1 MSLSENIQT
10 ICLILLEIGVVLGA
24 LGVVLLPNIVYS
36 AFLLGGVSLCI
47 AGIYL
52 LLNAEF
58 IAAAQILI
66 YVGAINVLILFAIML
81 VNKADKGKIN
91 SSNLLKTNL
100 VTLLS
105 ITFFILIVQ
114 VIDKTDW
121 DSVTATEP
129 SAFYKLLTNKTAID
143 GVNNLTTISFIGF
156 HIFSDFL
163 LPFEIV
169 SVLLLVTLVGA
180 VVIARREQ
188 VSENEQT
195 KFSELDLPKPDL
207 ILIDESSRI
216 RFSLKDK
223 KTSLD

>member
-1 MSLSENIQT
+1 MLLSENIQT
-10 ICLILLEIGVVLGA
+10 ICLILLELAIVLGG

-36 AFLLGGVSLCI
+36 AFLLGGVSLSI

-58 IAAAQILI
+58 IAAAQVLI

-81 VNKADKGKIN
+81 VNKADKVTFK
-91 SSNLLKTNL
+91 SSNFLQTNL
-100 VTLLS
+100 S
-105 ITFFILIVQ
+105 IFVSLAFFLCLVQ
-114 VIDKTDW
+114 VIEKTEW
-121 DSVTATEP
+121 ENVIASEP
-129 SAFYKLLTNKTAID
+129 SSFYKILTTNSKLD
-143 GVNNLTTISFIGF
+143 EVNGLTTISFIGF

-188 VSENEQT
+188 VSENEQK
-195 KFSELDLPKPDL
+195 KFSELDLPKADV
-207 ILIDESSRI
+207 ILIDETSRI

-223 KTSLD
+223 KN

>member
-1 MSLSENIQT
+1 MSLSETIQNIS
-10 ICLILLEIGVVLGA
+10 LIVLEIGVILAA

-36 AFLLGGVSLCI
+36 AFLLGAVSLFI

-81 VNKADKGKIN
+81 VNKVDKVKIIT

-100 VTLLS
+100 STL
-105 ITFFILIVQ
+105 ITISFFIFIVQ
-114 VIDKTDW
+114 IIEKTNW
-121 DSVTATEP
+121 ETITSTEP
-129 SAFYKLLTNKTAID
+129 SVFYNLLTSKTE
-143 GVNNLTTISFIGF
+143 NLTTISFIGF

-188 VSENEQT
+188 VADTDQQ
-195 KFSELDLPKPDL
+195 KFSQLDLPNSDF
-207 ILIDESSRI
+207 ILLDESSRI
-216 RFSLKDK
+216 RFSLKEK
-223 KTSLD
+223 KD